1 MVAWPPFANQQTLRH
16 SDTCSKAMSN
26 TIEQVAAGVLVFGSI
41 GACIAAIIGFVVL
54 CDRIKDWFL
63 GVPRLSKK
71 QLGRHAMWRLRQIG
85 EGRMDARTA
94 CRIIPSEADLLA
106 SEAAFLQEAKQAR
119 REIAAKQEA
128 VQPAQPAAEPPDII
142 FEDGKAV
149 VRPHTRMSVP
159 VSTMRL
165 TFQDGTELDIS
176 ADLEFAGLGEE
187 EFRVAYAAFLKTQA
201 ELGGLKGPVPPLNSK
216 FWRERGV

>member
-1 MVAWPPFANQQTLRH
+1 M
-16 SDTCSKAMSN
+16 
-26 TIEQVAAGVLVFGSI
+26 I
-41 GACIAAIIGFVVL
+41 
-54 CDRIKDWFL
+54 
-63 GVPRLSKK
+63 
-71 QLGRHAMWRLRQIG
+71 QIG

-106 SEAAFLQEAKQAR
+106 SEAAFLQEAKQAK

-128 VQPAQPAAEPPDII
+128 AKPAQTKIAPQDIA
-142 FEDGKAV
+142 FEDGKAIIS
-149 VRPHTRMSVP
+149 PHVHVAMP

-165 TFQDGTELDIS
+165 TFQGGETLDIPS
-176 ADLEFAGLGEE
+176 NLEFVGLDDE

-216 FWRERGV
+216 FWRERGL